1 MKSRNI
7 CIFIFLLLAICIGL
21 SLFLMIPREPKPAAN
36 IISCGKTVQTVSLTE
51 NASFDIETINGG
63 YNRVVVRDGKISV
76 TEANC
81 PDHVCMSFGWCSD
94 GIPIVCLPNQLI
106 IEFPGGDITDSVSG

>member
-7 CIFIFLLLAICIGL
+7 CILISFLLVICIGL
-21 SLFLMIPREPKPAAN
+21 SVFLMIPREPKPTAA
-36 IISCGKTVQTVSLTE
+36 IISCGKTIQTVPLTE
-51 NASFDIETINGG
+51 DASFDIETINGG
-63 YNRVVVRDGKISV
+63 YNRVVVQDGKIAV

-106 IEFPGGDITDSVSG
+106 IEFSGSDVTDSVSG